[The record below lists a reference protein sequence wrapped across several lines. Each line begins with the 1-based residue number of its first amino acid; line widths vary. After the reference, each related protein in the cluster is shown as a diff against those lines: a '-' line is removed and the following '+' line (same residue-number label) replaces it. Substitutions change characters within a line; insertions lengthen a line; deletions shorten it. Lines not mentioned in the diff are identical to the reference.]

1 MTTYNMFGITLI
13 ALLFISFA
21 MFTSAQDEQG
31 RFGSSSSPPSASRAP
46 SVTAT
51 RSKTNSPSHTPS
63 FSPWPSS
70 TPSRTA
76 TISKS
81 PSRSPTISVTSSIT
95 PTISITPSP
104 SPCSGYQ
111 TVQQCKVAQV
121 YNNLLVATEILSGA
135 LSVADLFS
143 PTVVGRVD
151 PVGTFDSY
159 KLLTEYFYALA
170 ANPQTYI
177 TEVTFIDLFG
187 EGAEVY
193 VRVNVLFEPTQY
205 FVSTG
210 QPFNISQKGRYVFNS
225 DNLIE
230 TVDVTIPYL
239 GKHANPEFN
248 RPVYTLQQTELI
260 AEVCAA
266 LVVGIPQFGVGP
278 YCPEQYDPTGYYT
291 SEADCIDFMTNNIT
305 YGTWDDAQANSFVCR
320 QLHSLLT
327 AYDPVTHCPHCGKT
341 GGGKCV
347 DWDYE
352 EYFAESFRKRKGKY

>member
-1 MTTYNMFGITLI
+1 MFGITLI

-21 MFTSAQDEQG
+21 MFTSADSQEEEPG
-31 RFGSSSSPPSASRAP
+31 RYPSQTPRASVSRSP
-46 SVTAT
+46 SVTAAI
-51 RSKTNSPSHTPS
+51 SKTNTPS
-63 FSPWPSS
+63 RTPWPSS
-70 TPSRTA
+70 SSSRTA
-76 TISKS
+76 TISRTIS
-81 PSRSPTISVTSSIT
+81 ITPTISVTSSIT

-121 YNNLLVATEILSGA
+121 YTNLLVATQILAGT
-135 LSVADLFS
+135 LSVADLFA

-187 EGAEVY
+187 EGDEVY
-193 VRVNVLFEPTQY
+193 VRVNVLFEPTPN
-205 FVSTG
+205 FAATG
-210 QPFNISQKGRYVFNS
+210 QPFNISQQGRYIFNS

-230 TVDVTIPYL
+230 TVDVVIPYL
-239 GKHANPEFN
+239 GKHANPQFN
-248 RPVYTLQQTELI
+248 TPVYTTQQTELI
-260 AEVCAA
+260 EEVCGA
-266 LVVGIPQFGVGP
+266 LVVGIPAYGIAP
-278 YCPEQYDPTGYYT
+278 YCNETYDPSGYY
-291 SEADCIDFMTNNIT
+291 SSVEECIDFMTNNIT

-327 AYDPVTHCPHCGKT
+327 AYDPVTHCPHCGRT

-352 EYFAESFRKRKGKY
+352 SYFAESYRKRKGSKY